1 MNRLW
6 PNWIE
11 GPGAV
16 GLLFLRVAI
25 GLAFVVHGWPKM
37 HSPFGWMGPN
47 APVPGILQALA
58 AISEFGGGLALIVG
72 LLTPIACF
80 GLMSTMFVATLSMLK
95 SGKPLL
101 AGSGPSAELSFA
113 YFFVA
118 LLFLLVGPGVLSL
131 DAKVFGKN
139 RKRFGRY

>member
-25 GLAFVVHGWPKM
+25 GVAFVIHGWPKM

-47 APVPGILQALA
+47 APVSGVLQALA

-72 LLTPIACF
+72 LLTPLASF
-80 GLMSTMFVATLSMLK
+80 GLMCTMVVATMTMLK
-95 SGKPLL
+95 MGKPLL
-101 AGSGPSAELSFA
+101 SCSGETAELTFA
-113 YFFVA
+113 YFFVT
-118 LLFLLVGPGVLSL
+118 LLFWLIGPGVLSL
-131 DAKVFGKN
+131 DALIFGKS
-139 RKRFGRY
+139 RKRFGRH